1 MNRTSLII
9 LLAIIDILCSNLHA
23 QSSQWNS
30 VVTPGQAWKYTLPDG
45 PNTNWTKSN
54 FDDSSWSV
62 GNTGIGYGDE
72 DDETIISN
80 TISLYMRKTFEIE
93 DVSLV
98 SRAVLDIDYDDGFV
112 AYINGV
118 EVARDLFSGDH
129 TSYSMPSDGLH
140 EAQLYTGNIP
150 ERYFFDKTLL
160 NDGSNII
167 AVQVHN
173 QSLTSSDLSAL
184 PVITLELP
192 QGTNTYFSPPNWF
205 VEPSPQPVDINF
217 TSSNL
222 PIVILNTGG
231 ANIPDEPKIEAT
243 MKIIKRPENELNYVI
258 DESNPD
264 YLDFDGPIQIEV
276 RGSSSQLFSKKQY
289 SLTTYDS
296 TGEKDNVKLLGLP
309 KENDWILN
317 ALAYDTTFVRDYISY
332 KLSNSLN
339 QYASRAEY
347 CELILNGEYRGIYM
361 LLEKLKADDNRINIK
376 KIKDDD
382 NELPNLTGGYIVKA
396 DKIEGTEELGWSM
409 PSYGWGNVNFAYE
422 VPKPED
428 KTSQQDDYIQN
439 VFNQL
444 AETSYN
450 PSNNSSNTSLF
461 DGYPSVIDIPSFIDF
476 MLLNELASNVDAYQ
490 FSTFFHKD
498 RGGKLRAGPVWD
510 FNLTFG
516 NDLFEWGFDRSKYNI
531 WQFLDGNRGARFWTD
546 LFYDPD
552 FSCYLTKRW
561 LELTATDQVLNENKI
576 NDLIDETV
584 VNIFDAVNRQEQ
596 VWNIDI
602 DFDGRIANLKTFI
615 SQRIQWITDQLNP
628 NISACENVAI
638 PNLVISKIH
647 YNPQDQGDDD
657 SDDFEF
663 VEITN
668 NSDLA
673 WDLTGV
679 YFGGL
684 GFSYQFPPGFIVQS
698 RQSVFLANKPS
709 AFESSYGFSPF
720 DEFFRNLSNSS
731 ERLELLD
738 GFGNLIDYVVYDDD
752 SPWPEDAD
760 GNGYF
765 LKLQDLDL
773 DNSVAENWIASPSSQ
788 SLLTYQSNNDSALFI
803 YPNSTR
809 EILYLSAT
817 NDIEIQSMQILN
829 ISGQTVMT
837 KNLNKKRA
845 LLNVSSLSSGMYFI
859 SIKLNNN
866 EIVIKKII
874 KE

>member
-1 MNRTSLII
+1 LNRTSLII
-9 LLAIIDILCSNLHA
+9 LLAIIDVLCSNLHA

-30 VVTPGQAWKYTLPDG
+30 VVIPGQAWKYTLPDG

-54 FDDSSWSV
+54 FDDSSWSE

-160 NDGSNII
+160 SDGSNII

-192 QGTNTYFSPPNWF
+192 KGSDTYFSPPNWF

-317 ALAYDTTFVRDYISY
+317 ALAYDTTFVRDYVSY

-382 NELPNLTGGYIVKA
+382 NELPDLTGGYIVKA

-444 AETSYN
+444 ADTSYN
-450 PSNNSSNTSLF
+450 PSNNSSNASLF
-461 DGYPSVIDIPSFIDF
+461 DGYPSIIDIPSFIDF

-668 NSDLA
+668 NSDLP

-684 GFSYQFPPGFIVQS
+684 GFSYQFPPGFIVQA

-765 LKLQDLDL
+765 LKLKDLDL
-773 DNSVAENWIASPSSQ
+773 DNSFAENWIASPSSQ

-803 YPNSTR
+803 YPSSTR

-817 NDIEIQSMQILN
+817 NDIQIQSMQILN

-837 KNLNKKRA
+837 KNLYKKRA

>member
-1 MNRTSLII
+1 LNRTSLII
-9 LLAIIDILCSNLHA
+9 LLAIIDVLCSNLHA

-30 VVTPGQAWKYTLPDG
+30 VVIPGQAWKYTLPDG

-54 FDDSSWSV
+54 FDDSSWSE

-160 NDGSNII
+160 SDGSNII

-192 QGTNTYFSPPNWF
+192 QGSDTYFSPPNWF

-317 ALAYDTTFVRDYISY
+317 ALAYDTTFVRDYVSY

-382 NELPNLTGGYIVKA
+382 NELPDLTGGYIVKA

-444 AETSYN
+444 ADTSYN
-450 PSNNSSNTSLF
+450 PSNNSSNASLF
-461 DGYPSVIDIPSFIDF
+461 DGYPSIIDIPSFIDF

-668 NSDLA
+668 NSDLP

-684 GFSYQFPPGFIVQS
+684 GFSYQFPPGFIVQA

-765 LKLQDLDL
+765 LKLKDLDL
-773 DNSVAENWIASPSSQ
+773 DNSFAENWIASPSSQ

-803 YPNSTR
+803 YPSSTR

-817 NDIEIQSMQILN
+817 NDIQIQSMQILN

-837 KNLNKKRA
+837 KNLYKKRA

>member
-1 MNRTSLII
+1 MYTIPNDVSADWT
-9 LLAIIDILCSNLHA
+9 LL
-23 QSSQWNS
+23 
-30 VVTPGQAWKYTLPDG
+30 
-45 PNTNWTKSN
+45 N
-54 FDDSSWSV
+54 FDDSSWLE
-62 GNTGIGYGDE
+62 GNSGIGYGDN
-72 DDETIISN
+72 DDETIISP
-80 TISLYMRKTFEIE
+80 TIALFMRKTFEIE
-93 DVSLV
+93 DLSLV

-118 EVARDLFSGDH
+118 EVARDLFSGDF

-160 NDGSNII
+160 RNGSNVI
-167 AVQVHN
+167 AIQVHN
-173 QSLTSSDLSAL
+173 QALSSSDLSAL

-192 QGTNTYFSPPNWF
+192 LGTEKYFSPPNWF

-231 ANIPDEPKIEAT
+231 FDIPDEPKIEAT
-243 MKIIKRPENELNYVI
+243 MKIIERPDNELNYVL

-296 TGEKDNVKLLGLP
+296 KGEKDNVKLLGLP

-347 CELILNGEYRGIYM
+347 CELILNGEYKGIYM

-382 NELPNLTGGYIVKA
+382 NELPDLTGGYIVKS

-450 PSNNSSNTSLF
+450 PSNTSLF
-461 DGYPSVIDIPSFIDF
+461 DGYPSLIDIPSFIDF

-498 RGGKLRAGPVWD
+498 RGSKLRAGPVWD

-516 NDLFEWGFDRSKYNI
+516 NDLFEWGYDRSKYNI
-531 WQFLDGNRGARFWTD
+531 WQFQDGNRGARFWTD

-561 LELTATDQVLNENKI
+561 RELTASGQVLNENI
-576 NDLIDETV
+576 IHELIDETV
-584 VNIFDAVNRQEQ
+584 TNILDAVNRQEQ
-596 VWNIDI
+596 VWNMDI
-602 DFDGRIANLKTFI
+602 NFGVRIANIKNFV
-615 SQRIQWITDQLNP
+615 SQRINWISDQLN
-628 NISACENVAI
+628 SSTADCEDVAT

-647 YNPQDQGDDD
+647 YNPKDLDDDD

-668 NSDLA
+668 NSDIA

-684 GFSYQFPPGFIVQS
+684 GFSYQFPPGFVIQAW
-698 RQSVFLANKPS
+698 QSVFLANKPS
-709 AFESSYGFSPF
+709 AFESTYGFIPF
-720 DEFFRNLSNSS
+720 DEFFRNLPNSS
-731 ERLELLD
+731 HRLELLD
-738 GFGNLIDYVVYDDD
+738 GFGNQIDLVVYGDDA
-752 SPWPEDAD
+752 PWPEAAD
-760 GNGYF
+760 GNGYY
-765 LKLQDLDL
+765 LKLKDLDL
-773 DNSVAENWIASPSSQ
+773 DNSLPENWIANSNFQNLLKSKNNIDL
-788 SLLTYQSNNDSALFI
+788 SLFV
-803 YPNSTR
+803 YPNPTQN
-809 EILYLSAT
+809 ILHLSAT
-817 NDIEIQSMQILN
+817 NSIEIQSVKILN
-829 ISGQTVMT
+829 LSGQMVMT
-837 KNLNKKRA
+837 KNLNEKRVS
-845 LLNVSSLSSGMYFI
+845 LNMSKLTSGIYFI
-859 SIKLNNN
+859 LIKLND
-866 EIVIKKII
+866 VTII
-874 KE
+874 KEIIKE

>member
-1 MNRTSLII
+1 MDKIGLILLYII
-9 LLAIIDILCSNLHA
+9 LNTVSIKSFA
-23 QSSQWNS
+23 QSRQWES
-30 VVTPGQAWKYTLPDG
+30 VILPGQPWMYAIPNDVSADWTLL
-45 PNTNWTKSN
+45 N
-54 FDDSSWSV
+54 FDDSSWLE
-62 GNTGIGYGDE
+62 GNSGIGYGDD
-72 DDETIISN
+72 DDETIISP
-80 TISLYMRKTFEIE
+80 TIALFMRKTFEIE
-93 DVSLV
+93 DLSLV

-118 EVARDLFSGDH
+118 EVARDLFSGDF

-160 NDGSNII
+160 RNGSNVI
-167 AVQVHN
+167 AIQVHN
-173 QSLTSSDLSAL
+173 QALSSSDLSAL

-192 QGTNTYFSPPNWF
+192 LGTEKYFSPPNWF

-231 ANIPDEPKIEAT
+231 FDIPDEPKIEAT
-243 MKIIKRPENELNYVI
+243 MKIIERPDNELNYVL

-296 TGEKDNVKLLGLP
+296 KGEKDNVKLLGLP

-347 CELILNGEYRGIYM
+347 CELILNGEYKGIYM

-382 NELPNLTGGYIVKA
+382 NELPDLTGGYIVKS

-450 PSNNSSNTSLF
+450 PSNTSLF
-461 DGYPSVIDIPSFIDF
+461 DGYPSLIDIPSFIDF

-498 RGGKLRAGPVWD
+498 RGSKLRAGPVWD

-516 NDLFEWGFDRSKYNI
+516 NDLFEWGYDRSKYNI
-531 WQFLDGNRGARFWTD
+531 WQFQDGNRGARFWTD

-561 LELTATDQVLNENKI
+561 RELTASGQVLNENI
-576 NDLIDETV
+576 IHELIDETV
-584 VNIFDAVNRQEQ
+584 TNILDAVNRQEQ
-596 VWNIDI
+596 VWNMDI
-602 DFDGRIANLKTFI
+602 NFGVRIANIKNFV
-615 SQRIQWITDQLNP
+615 SQRINWISDQLN
-628 NISACENVAI
+628 SSTADCEDVAT

-647 YNPQDQGDDD
+647 YNPKDLDDDD
-657 SDDFEF
+657 SDYFEF

-668 NSDLA
+668 NSDVA

-684 GFSYQFPPGFIVQS
+684 GFSYQFPPGFVIQAW
-698 RQSVFLANKPS
+698 QSVFLANKPS
-709 AFESSYGFSPF
+709 AFESTYGFIPF

-731 ERLELLD
+731 HRLELLD
-738 GFGNLIDYVVYDDD
+738 GFGNQIDLVVYGDDA
-752 SPWPEDAD
+752 PWPEAAD
-760 GNGYF
+760 GNGYY
-765 LKLQDLDL
+765 LKLKDLDL
-773 DNSVAENWIASPSSQ
+773 DNSLPENWIANSNFQNLLKSKNNIDL
-788 SLLTYQSNNDSALFI
+788 SLFV
-803 YPNSTR
+803 YPNPTQN
-809 EILYLSAT
+809 ILHLSAT
-817 NDIEIQSMQILN
+817 NSIEIQSVKILN
-829 ISGQTVMT
+829 LSGQMVMT
-837 KNLNKKRA
+837 KNLNEKRVS
-845 LLNVSSLSSGMYFI
+845 LNMSKLTSGIYFI
-859 SIKLNNN
+859 LIKLNDVT
-866 EIVIKKII
+866 VIKEII

>member
-1 MNRTSLII
+1 MYTIPNDVSADWT
-9 LLAIIDILCSNLHA
+9 LL
-23 QSSQWNS
+23 
-30 VVTPGQAWKYTLPDG
+30 
-45 PNTNWTKSN
+45 N
-54 FDDSSWSV
+54 FDDSSWLE
-62 GNTGIGYGDE
+62 GNSGIGYGDD
-72 DDETIISN
+72 DDETIISP
-80 TISLYMRKTFEIE
+80 TIALFMRKTFEIE
-93 DVSLV
+93 DLSLV

-118 EVARDLFSGDH
+118 EVARDLFSGDF

-160 NDGSNII
+160 RNGSNVI
-167 AVQVHN
+167 AIQVHN
-173 QSLTSSDLSAL
+173 QALSSSDLSAL

-192 QGTNTYFSPPNWF
+192 LGTEKYFSPPNWF

-231 ANIPDEPKIEAT
+231 FDIPDEPKIEAT
-243 MKIIKRPENELNYVI
+243 MKIIERPDNELNYVL

-296 TGEKDNVKLLGLP
+296 KGEKDNVKLLGLP

-347 CELILNGEYRGIYM
+347 CELILNGEYKGIYM

-382 NELPNLTGGYIVKA
+382 NELPDLTGGYIVKS

-450 PSNNSSNTSLF
+450 PSNTSLF
-461 DGYPSVIDIPSFIDF
+461 DGYPSLIDIPSFIDF

-498 RGGKLRAGPVWD
+498 RGSKLRAGPVWD

-516 NDLFEWGFDRSKYNI
+516 NDLFEWGYDRSKYNI
-531 WQFLDGNRGARFWTD
+531 WQFQDGNRGARFWTD

-561 LELTATDQVLNENKI
+561 RELTASGQVLNENKI
-576 NDLIDETV
+576 HELIDETV
-584 VNIFDAVNRQEQ
+584 TNILDAVNRQEQ
-596 VWNIDI
+596 VWNMDI
-602 DFDGRIANLKTFI
+602 NFGLRIANIKNFV
-615 SQRIQWITDQLNP
+615 SQRINWISDQLN
-628 NISACENVAI
+628 SSTADCENVAT

-647 YNPQDQGDDD
+647 YNPKDLDDDD

-668 NSDLA
+668 NSDVA

-684 GFSYQFPPGFIVQS
+684 GFSYQFPPGFVIQAW
-698 RQSVFLANKPS
+698 QSVFLANKPS
-709 AFESSYGFSPF
+709 AFESIYGFTPF

-731 ERLELLD
+731 HRLELLD
-738 GFGNLIDYVVYDDD
+738 GFGNQIDLVVYGDDA
-752 SPWPEDAD
+752 PWPEAAD
-760 GNGYF
+760 GNGYY
-765 LKLQDLDL
+765 LKLKDLDL
-773 DNSVAENWIASPSSQ
+773 DNSLPENWIANSNFQNLLKSKNNIDL
-788 SLLTYQSNNDSALFI
+788 SLFV
-803 YPNSTR
+803 YPNPTQN
-809 EILYLSAT
+809 ILHLSAT
-817 NDIEIQSMQILN
+817 NSIEIQSVKILN
-829 ISGQTVMT
+829 LSGQIVMT
-837 KNLNKKRA
+837 KNLNEKRVS
-845 LLNVSSLSSGMYFI
+845 LNISKLTSGIYFI
-859 SIKLNNN
+859 LIKLNDVT
-866 EIVIKKII
+866 VIKEII

>member
-1 MNRTSLII
+1 MYAIPNDVSADWT
-9 LLAIIDILCSNLHA
+9 LL
-23 QSSQWNS
+23 
-30 VVTPGQAWKYTLPDG
+30 
-45 PNTNWTKSN
+45 N
-54 FDDSSWSV
+54 FDDSSWLE
-62 GNTGIGYGDE
+62 GNSGIGYGDN
-72 DDETIISN
+72 DDETIISP
-80 TISLYMRKTFEIE
+80 TIALFMRKTFEIE
-93 DVSLV
+93 DLSLV

-118 EVARDLFSGDH
+118 EVARDLFSGDF

-160 NDGSNII
+160 RNGSNVI
-167 AVQVHN
+167 AIQVHN
-173 QSLTSSDLSAL
+173 QALSSSDLSAL

-192 QGTNTYFSPPNWF
+192 LGTETYFSPPNWF

-231 ANIPDEPKIEAT
+231 FDIPDEPKIEAT
-243 MKIIKRPENELNYVI
+243 MKIIERPDNELNYVL

-296 TGEKDNVKLLGLP
+296 KGEKDNVKLLGLP

-347 CELILNGEYRGIYM
+347 CELILNGEYKGIYM

-382 NELPNLTGGYIVKA
+382 NELPDLTGGYIVKS

-450 PSNNSSNTSLF
+450 PSNTSLF
-461 DGYPSVIDIPSFIDF
+461 DGYPSLIDIPSFIDF

-498 RGGKLRAGPVWD
+498 RGSKLRAGPVWD

-516 NDLFEWGFDRSKYNI
+516 NDLFEWGYDRSKYNI
-531 WQFLDGNRGARFWTD
+531 WQFQDGNRGARFWTD

-561 LELTATDQVLNENKI
+561 RELTASGQVLNENI
-576 NDLIDETV
+576 IHELIDETV
-584 VNIFDAVNRQEQ
+584 TNILDAVNRQEQ
-596 VWNIDI
+596 VWNMDI
-602 DFDGRIANLKTFI
+602 NFGVRIANIKNFV
-615 SQRIQWITDQLNP
+615 SQRINWISDQLN
-628 NISACENVAI
+628 SSTADCEDVAT

-647 YNPQDQGDDD
+647 YNPKDLDDDD

-668 NSDLA
+668 NSAVA

-684 GFSYQFPPGFIVQS
+684 GFSYQFPPGFIIQAW
-698 RQSVFLANKPS
+698 QSVFLANKPS
-709 AFESSYGFSPF
+709 AFESTYGFIPF

-731 ERLELLD
+731 HRLELLD
-738 GFGNLIDYVVYDDD
+738 GFGNQIDLVVYGDDA
-752 SPWPEDAD
+752 PWPEAAD
-760 GNGYF
+760 GNGYY
-765 LKLQDLDL
+765 LKLKDLDL
-773 DNSVAENWIASPSSQ
+773 DNSLPENWIANSNFQNLLKSKNNIDL
-788 SLLTYQSNNDSALFI
+788 SLFV
-803 YPNSTR
+803 YPNPTQN
-809 EILYLSAT
+809 ILHLSAT
-817 NDIEIQSMQILN
+817 NSIEIQSVKILN
-829 ISGQTVMT
+829 LSGQMVMT
-837 KNLNKKRA
+837 KNLNEKRVS
-845 LLNVSSLSSGMYFI
+845 LNMSKLTSGIYFI
-859 SIKLNNN
+859 LIKLNDVT
-866 EIVIKKII
+866 VIKEII

>member
-1 MNRTSLII
+1 MDKIGLILLYII
-9 LLAIIDILCSNLHA
+9 LNTVSIKSFA
-23 QSSQWNS
+23 QSRQWES
-30 VVTPGQAWKYTLPDG
+30 VILPGQPWMYAIPNDVSADWTLL
-45 PNTNWTKSN
+45 N
-54 FDDSSWSV
+54 FDDSSWLE
-62 GNTGIGYGDE
+62 GNSGIGYGDN
-72 DDETIISN
+72 DDETIISP
-80 TISLYMRKTFEIE
+80 TIALFMRKTFEIE
-93 DVSLV
+93 DLSLV

-118 EVARDLFSGDH
+118 EVARDLFSGDF

-160 NDGSNII
+160 RNGSNVI
-167 AVQVHN
+167 AIQIHN
-173 QSLTSSDLSAL
+173 QALSSSDLSAL

-192 QGTNTYFSPPNWF
+192 LGTETYFSPPNWF

-231 ANIPDEPKIEAT
+231 FDIPDEPKIEAT
-243 MKIIKRPENELNYVI
+243 MKIIERPDNELNYAL

-296 TGEKDNVKLLGLP
+296 KGEKDNVKLLGLP

-347 CELILNGEYRGIYM
+347 CELILNGEYKGIYM

-382 NELPNLTGGYIVKA
+382 NELPDLTGGYIVKS

-450 PSNNSSNTSLF
+450 PSNTSLF
-461 DGYPSVIDIPSFIDF
+461 DGYPSLIDIPSFIDF

-498 RGGKLRAGPVWD
+498 RGSKLRAGPVWD

-516 NDLFEWGFDRSKYNI
+516 NDLFEWGYDRSKYNI
-531 WQFLDGNRGARFWTD
+531 WQFQDGNRGARFWTD

-561 LELTATDQVLNENKI
+561 RELTASGQVLNENI
-576 NDLIDETV
+576 IHELIDETV
-584 VNIFDAVNRQEQ
+584 TNILDAVNRQEQ
-596 VWNIDI
+596 VWNMDI
-602 DFDGRIANLKTFI
+602 NFGVRIANIKNFV
-615 SQRIQWITDQLNP
+615 SQRINWISDQLN
-628 NISACENVAI
+628 SSTADCEDVAT

-647 YNPQDQGDDD
+647 YNPKDLDDDD

-668 NSDLA
+668 NSDVA

-684 GFSYQFPPGFIVQS
+684 GFSYQFPPGFIIQAW
-698 RQSVFLANKPS
+698 QSVFLANKPP
-709 AFESSYGFSPF
+709 AFESTYGFIPF

-731 ERLELLD
+731 HRLELLD
-738 GFGNLIDYVVYDDD
+738 GFGNQIDLVVYGDDA
-752 SPWPEDAD
+752 PWPEAAD
-760 GNGYF
+760 GNGYY
-765 LKLQDLDL
+765 LKLKDLDL
-773 DNSVAENWIASPSSQ
+773 DNSLPENWIANSNFQNLLKSKNNIDL
-788 SLLTYQSNNDSALFI
+788 SLFV
-803 YPNSTR
+803 YPNPTQN
-809 EILYLSAT
+809 ILHLSAT
-817 NDIEIQSMQILN
+817 NSIEIQSVKILN
-829 ISGQTVMT
+829 LSGQMVMT
-837 KNLNKKRA
+837 KNLNEKRVS
-845 LLNVSSLSSGMYFI
+845 LNMSKLTSGIYFI
-859 SIKLNNN
+859 LIKLNDVT
-866 EIVIKKII
+866 VIKEII

>member
-1 MNRTSLII
+1 MYAIPNDVSADWT
-9 LLAIIDILCSNLHA
+9 LL
-23 QSSQWNS
+23 
-30 VVTPGQAWKYTLPDG
+30 
-45 PNTNWTKSN
+45 N
-54 FDDSSWSV
+54 FDDSSWLE
-62 GNTGIGYGDE
+62 GNSGIGYGDN
-72 DDETIISN
+72 DDETIISP
-80 TISLYMRKTFEIE
+80 TIALFMRKTFEIE
-93 DVSLV
+93 DLSLV

-118 EVARDLFSGDH
+118 EVARDLFSGDF

-160 NDGSNII
+160 RNGSNVI
-167 AVQVHN
+167 AIQVHN
-173 QSLTSSDLSAL
+173 QALSSSDLSAL

-192 QGTNTYFSPPNWF
+192 LGTETYFSPPNWF

-231 ANIPDEPKIEAT
+231 FDIPDEPKIEAT
-243 MKIIKRPENELNYVI
+243 MKIIERPDNELNYVL

-296 TGEKDNVKLLGLP
+296 KGEKDNVKLLGLP

-347 CELILNGEYRGIYM
+347 CELILNGEYKGIYM

-382 NELPNLTGGYIVKA
+382 NELPDLTGGYIVKS

-450 PSNNSSNTSLF
+450 PSNTSLF
-461 DGYPSVIDIPSFIDF
+461 DGYPSLIDIPSFIDF

-498 RGGKLRAGPVWD
+498 RGSKLRAGPVWD

-516 NDLFEWGFDRSKYNI
+516 NDLFEWGYDRSKYNI
-531 WQFLDGNRGARFWTD
+531 WQFQDGNRGARFWTD

-561 LELTATDQVLNENKI
+561 RELTASGQVLNENI
-576 NDLIDETV
+576 IHELIDETV
-584 VNIFDAVNRQEQ
+584 TNILDAVNRQEQ
-596 VWNIDI
+596 VWNMDI
-602 DFDGRIANLKTFI
+602 NFGVRIANIKNFV
-615 SQRIQWITDQLNP
+615 SQRINWISDQLN
-628 NISACENVAI
+628 SSTADCEDVAT

-647 YNPQDQGDDD
+647 YNPKDLDDDD

-668 NSDLA
+668 NSDVA

-684 GFSYQFPPGFIVQS
+684 GFSYQFPPGFVIQAW
-698 RQSVFLANKPS
+698 QSVFLANKPS
-709 AFESSYGFSPF
+709 AFESTYGFIPF

-731 ERLELLD
+731 HRLELLD
-738 GFGNLIDYVVYDDD
+738 GFGNQIDLVVYGDDA
-752 SPWPEDAD
+752 PWPEAAD
-760 GNGYF
+760 GNGYY
-765 LKLQDLDL
+765 LKLKDLDL
-773 DNSVAENWIASPSSQ
+773 DNSLPENWIANSNFQNLLKSKNNIDL
-788 SLLTYQSNNDSALFI
+788 SLFV
-803 YPNSTR
+803 YPNPTQN
-809 EILYLSAT
+809 ILHLSAT
-817 NDIEIQSMQILN
+817 NSIEIQSVKILN
-829 ISGQTVMT
+829 LSGQMVMT
-837 KNLNKKRA
+837 KNLNEKRVS
-845 LLNVSSLSSGMYFI
+845 LNMSKLTSGIYFI
-859 SIKLNNN
+859 LIKLNDVT
-866 EIVIKKII
+866 VIKEII

>member
-1 MNRTSLII
+1 MYAIPNDVNADWT
-9 LLAIIDILCSNLHA
+9 LL
-23 QSSQWNS
+23 
-30 VVTPGQAWKYTLPDG
+30 
-45 PNTNWTKSN
+45 N
-54 FDDSSWSV
+54 FDDSSWLE
-62 GNTGIGYGDE
+62 GNSGIGYGDD
-72 DDETIISN
+72 DDETIISP
-80 TISLYMRKTFEIE
+80 TIALFMRKTFEIE
-93 DVSLV
+93 DLSLV

-118 EVARDLFSGDH
+118 EVARDLFSGDF

-160 NDGSNII
+160 RNGSNVI
-167 AVQVHN
+167 AIQIHN
-173 QSLTSSDLSAL
+173 QALSSSDLSAL

-192 QGTNTYFSPPNWF
+192 LGTETYFSPPNWF

-231 ANIPDEPKIEAT
+231 FDIPDEPKIEAT
-243 MKIIKRPENELNYVI
+243 MKIIERPDNELNYVL

-296 TGEKDNVKLLGLP
+296 KGEKDNVKLLGLP

-347 CELILNGEYRGIYM
+347 CELILNGEYKGIYM

-382 NELPNLTGGYIVKA
+382 NELPDLTGGYIVKS

-450 PSNNSSNTSLF
+450 PSNTSLF
-461 DGYPSVIDIPSFIDF
+461 DGYPSLIDIPSFIDF

-498 RGGKLRAGPVWD
+498 RGSKLRAGPVWD

-516 NDLFEWGFDRSKYNI
+516 NDLFEWGYDRSKYNI
-531 WQFLDGNRGARFWTD
+531 WQFQDGNRGARFWTD

-561 LELTATDQVLNENKI
+561 RELTASGQVLNENI
-576 NDLIDETV
+576 IHELIDETV
-584 VNIFDAVNRQEQ
+584 TNILDAVNRQEQ
-596 VWNIDI
+596 VWNMDI
-602 DFDGRIANLKTFI
+602 NFGVRIANIKNFV
-615 SQRIQWITDQLNP
+615 SQRINWISDQLN
-628 NISACENVAI
+628 SSTADCEDVAT

-647 YNPQDQGDDD
+647 YNPKDLDDDD

-668 NSDLA
+668 NSDIA

-684 GFSYQFPPGFIVQS
+684 GFSYQFPPGFVIQAW
-698 RQSVFLANKPS
+698 QSVFLANKPS
-709 AFESSYGFSPF
+709 AFESTYGFIPF

-731 ERLELLD
+731 HRLELLD
-738 GFGNLIDYVVYDDD
+738 GFGNQIDLVVYGDDA
-752 SPWPEDAD
+752 PWPEAAD
-760 GNGYF
+760 GNGYY
-765 LKLQDLDL
+765 LKLKDLDL
-773 DNSVAENWIASPSSQ
+773 DNSLPENWIANSNFQNLLKSKNNIDL
-788 SLLTYQSNNDSALFI
+788 SLFV
-803 YPNSTR
+803 YPNPTQN
-809 EILYLSAT
+809 ILHLSAT
-817 NDIEIQSMQILN
+817 NSIEIQSVKILN
-829 ISGQTVMT
+829 LSGQMVMT
-837 KNLNKKRA
+837 KNLNEKRVS
-845 LLNVSSLSSGMYFI
+845 LNMSKLTSGIYFI
-859 SIKLNNN
+859 LIKLND
-866 EIVIKKII
+866 VTII
-874 KE
+874 KEIIKE

>member
-1 MNRTSLII
+1 MYTIPNDVSADWT
-9 LLAIIDILCSNLHA
+9 LL
-23 QSSQWNS
+23 
-30 VVTPGQAWKYTLPDG
+30 
-45 PNTNWTKSN
+45 N
-54 FDDSSWSV
+54 FDDSSWLE
-62 GNTGIGYGDE
+62 GNSGIGYGDD
-72 DDETIISN
+72 DDETIISP
-80 TISLYMRKTFEIE
+80 TIALFMRKTFEIE
-93 DVSLV
+93 DLSLV

-118 EVARDLFSGDH
+118 EVARDLFSGDF

-160 NDGSNII
+160 RNGSNVI
-167 AVQVHN
+167 AIQVHN
-173 QSLTSSDLSAL
+173 QALSSSDLSAL

-192 QGTNTYFSPPNWF
+192 LGTEKYFSPPNWF

-231 ANIPDEPKIEAT
+231 FDIPDEPKIEAT
-243 MKIIKRPENELNYVI
+243 MKIIERPDNELNYVL

-296 TGEKDNVKLLGLP
+296 KGEKDNVKLLGLP

-347 CELILNGEYRGIYM
+347 CELILNGEYKGIYM

-382 NELPNLTGGYIVKA
+382 NELPDLTGGYIVKS

-450 PSNNSSNTSLF
+450 PSNTSLF
-461 DGYPSVIDIPSFIDF
+461 DGYPSLIDIPSFIDF

-498 RGGKLRAGPVWD
+498 RGSKLRAGPVWD

-516 NDLFEWGFDRSKYNI
+516 NDLFEWGYDRSKYNI
-531 WQFLDGNRGARFWTD
+531 WQFQDGNRGARFWTD

-561 LELTATDQVLNENKI
+561 RELTASGQVLNENI
-576 NDLIDETV
+576 IHELIDETV
-584 VNIFDAVNRQEQ
+584 TNILDAVNRQEQ
-596 VWNIDI
+596 VWNMDI
-602 DFDGRIANLKTFI
+602 NFGVRIANIKNFV
-615 SQRIQWITDQLNP
+615 SQRINWISDQLN
-628 NISACENVAI
+628 SSTADCEDVAT

-647 YNPQDQGDDD
+647 YNPKDLDDDD

-668 NSDLA
+668 NSDVA

-684 GFSYQFPPGFIVQS
+684 GFSYQFPPGFVIQAW
-698 RQSVFLANKPS
+698 QSVFLANKPS
-709 AFESSYGFSPF
+709 AFESTYGFIPF

-731 ERLELLD
+731 HRLELLD
-738 GFGNLIDYVVYDDD
+738 GFGNQIDLVVYGDDA
-752 SPWPEDAD
+752 PWPEAAD
-760 GNGYF
+760 GNGYY
-765 LKLQDLDL
+765 LKLKDLDL
-773 DNSVAENWIASPSSQ
+773 DNSLPENWIANSNFQNLLKSKNNIDL
-788 SLLTYQSNNDSALFI
+788 SLFV
-803 YPNSTR
+803 YPNPTQN
-809 EILYLSAT
+809 ILHLSAT
-817 NDIEIQSMQILN
+817 NSIEIQSVKILN
-829 ISGQTVMT
+829 LSGQMVMT
-837 KNLNKKRA
+837 KNLNEKRVS
-845 LLNVSSLSSGMYFI
+845 LNMSKLTSGIYFI
-859 SIKLNNN
+859 LIKLND
-866 EIVIKKII
+866 VTII
-874 KE
+874 KEIIKE

>member
-9 LLAIIDILCSNLHA
+9 LLAIINVLCSNLHA

-30 VVTPGQAWKYTLPDG
+30 VVIPGQAWKYTLPDG

-160 NDGSNII
+160 IDGSNII

-192 QGTNTYFSPPNWF
+192 QGTDTYFSPPNWF

-382 NELPNLTGGYIVKA
+382 NELPDLTGGYIVKA

-461 DGYPSVIDIPSFIDF
+461 DGYPSIIDIPSFIDF

-668 NSDLA
+668 NSDLP

-684 GFSYQFPPGFIVQS
+684 GFSYQFPPGFIVQA

-765 LKLQDLDL
+765 LKLKDLDL
-773 DNSVAENWIASPSSQ
+773 DNSFAENWIASPSSQ

-803 YPNSTR
+803 YPSSTR

-817 NDIEIQSMQILN
+817 NDIQIQSMQILN

-837 KNLNKKRA
+837 KNLYKKRA

>member
-9 LLAIIDILCSNLHA
+9 LLAIINVLCSNLHA

-160 NDGSNII
+160 SDGSNII

-192 QGTNTYFSPPNWF
+192 QGSDTYFSPPNWF

-317 ALAYDTTFVRDYISY
+317 ALAYDTTFVRDYVSY

-382 NELPNLTGGYIVKA
+382 NELPDLTGGYIVKA

-444 AETSYN
+444 AETSNN

-461 DGYPSVIDIPSFIDF
+461 DGYPSIIDIPSFIDF

-668 NSDLA
+668 NSDLP

-684 GFSYQFPPGFIVQS
+684 GFSYQFPPGFIVQA

-765 LKLQDLDL
+765 LKLKDLDL
-773 DNSVAENWIASPSSQ
+773 DNSFAENWIASPSSQ

-803 YPNSTR
+803 YPSSTR

-817 NDIEIQSMQILN
+817 NDIQIQSMQILN

-837 KNLNKKRA
+837 KNLYKKRA

>member
-1 MNRTSLII
+1 MNLLNRIIQIFLLIT
-9 LLAIIDILCSNLHA
+9 LTTVCTNVFA

-30 VVTPGQAWKYTLPDG
+30 VVIPGQAWKYTLPDG

-54 FDDSSWSV
+54 FNDSSWST

-160 NDGSNII
+160 IDGSNII

-192 QGTNTYFSPPNWF
+192 QGTDTYFSPPNWF

-347 CELILNGEYRGIYM
+347 CELILNGEYKGIYM

-382 NELPNLTGGYIVKA
+382 NELPDLTGGYIVKA

-444 AETSYN
+444 AETTFN
-450 PSNNSSNTSLF
+450 PSNNSLF
-461 DGYPSVIDIPSFIDF
+461 NGYPSVIDIPSFIDF

-510 FNLTFG
+510 FNLTYG
-516 NDLFEWGFDRSKYNI
+516 NDLFEWGYDRSKYNI
-531 WQFLDGNRGARFWTD
+531 WQFLDGNRGTRFWTD

-584 VNIFDAVNRQEQ
+584 VNIHDAVNRQEQ

-684 GFSYQFPPGFIVQS
+684 GFSYQFPPRFIIQA

-709 AFESSYGFSPF
+709 AFESIYGFTPF
-720 DEFFRNLSNSS
+720 DEFFRNLSNNS

-738 GFGNLIDYVVYDDD
+738 GFGNQIDLVVYDDD

-760 GNGYF
+760 GEGYY
-765 LKLQDLDL
+765 LQLIDLDFN
-773 DNSVAENWIASPSSQ
+773 NSLPENWIPISSSQ
-788 SLLTYQSNNDSALFI
+788 DLLSFGSADGLPISI

-809 EILYLSAT
+809 DFLYLNSTNGNEIKSIEILNLNGQRVMTKSFSI
-817 NDIEIQSMQILN
+817 NQKSLN
-829 ISGQTVMT
+829 ISE
-837 KNLNKKRA
+837 
-845 LLNVSSLSSGMYFI
+845 LSSGMYFI
-859 SIKLNNN
+859 QVEMTNQ
-866 EIVIKKII
+866 VFIKKII

>member
-1 MNRTSLII
+1 LNRTSLII
-9 LLAIIDILCSNLHA
+9 LLAIINVLCSNLHA

-30 VVTPGQAWKYTLPDG
+30 VVIPGQAWKYTLPDG

-160 NDGSNII
+160 SDGSNII

-192 QGTNTYFSPPNWF
+192 QGSDTYFSPPNWF

-317 ALAYDTTFVRDYISY
+317 ALAYDTTFVRDYVSY

-382 NELPNLTGGYIVKA
+382 NELPDLTGGYIVKA

-461 DGYPSVIDIPSFIDF
+461 DGYPSIIDIPSFIDF

-668 NSDLA
+668 NSDLP

-684 GFSYQFPPGFIVQS
+684 GFSYQFPPGFIVQA

-765 LKLQDLDL
+765 LKLKDLDL
-773 DNSVAENWIASPSSQ
+773 DNSFAENWIASPSSQ

-803 YPNSTR
+803 YPSSTR

-817 NDIEIQSMQILN
+817 NDIQIQSMQILN

-837 KNLNKKRA
+837 KNLYKKRA

>member
-1 MNRTSLII
+1 
-9 LLAIIDILCSNLHA
+9 
-23 QSSQWNS
+23 
-30 VVTPGQAWKYTLPDG
+30 
-45 PNTNWTKSN
+45 
-54 FDDSSWSV
+54 
-62 GNTGIGYGDE
+62 
-72 DDETIISN
+72 
-80 TISLYMRKTFEIE
+80 
-93 DVSLV
+93 
-98 SRAVLDIDYDDGFV
+98 
-112 AYINGV
+112 
-118 EVARDLFSGDH
+118 
-129 TSYSMPSDGLH
+129 MPSDGLH

-160 NDGSNII
+160 RNGSNVI
-167 AVQVHN
+167 AIQIHN
-173 QSLTSSDLSAL
+173 QALSSSDLSAL

-192 QGTNTYFSPPNWF
+192 LGTETYFSPPNWF

-231 ANIPDEPKIEAT
+231 FDIPDEPKIEAT
-243 MKIIKRPENELNYVI
+243 MKIIERPDNELNYVL

-296 TGEKDNVKLLGLP
+296 KGEKDNVKLLGLP

-347 CELILNGEYRGIYM
+347 CELILNGEYKGIYM

-382 NELPNLTGGYIVKA
+382 NELPDLTGGYIVKS

-450 PSNNSSNTSLF
+450 PSNTSLF
-461 DGYPSVIDIPSFIDF
+461 DGYPSLIDIPSFIDF

-498 RGGKLRAGPVWD
+498 RGSKLRAGPVWD

-516 NDLFEWGFDRSKYNI
+516 NDLFEWGYDRSKYNI
-531 WQFLDGNRGARFWTD
+531 WQFQDGNRGARFWTD

-561 LELTATDQVLNENKI
+561 RELTASGQVLNENI
-576 NDLIDETV
+576 IHELIDETV
-584 VNIFDAVNRQEQ
+584 TNILDAVNRQEQ
-596 VWNIDI
+596 VWNMDI
-602 DFDGRIANLKTFI
+602 NFGVRIANIKNFV
-615 SQRIQWITDQLNP
+615 SQRINWISDQLN
-628 NISACENVAI
+628 SSTADCEDVAT

-647 YNPQDQGDDD
+647 YNPKDLDDDD

-668 NSDLA
+668 NSDVA

-684 GFSYQFPPGFIVQS
+684 GFSYQFPPGFVIQAW
-698 RQSVFLANKPS
+698 QSVFLANKPS
-709 AFESSYGFSPF
+709 AFESTYGFIPF

-731 ERLELLD
+731 HRLELLD
-738 GFGNLIDYVVYDDD
+738 GFGNQIDLVVYGDDA
-752 SPWPEDAD
+752 PWPEAAD
-760 GNGYF
+760 GNGYY
-765 LKLQDLDL
+765 LKLKDLDL
-773 DNSVAENWIASPSSQ
+773 DNSLPENWIANSNFQNLLKSKNNIDL
-788 SLLTYQSNNDSALFI
+788 SLFV
-803 YPNSTR
+803 YPNPTQN
-809 EILYLSAT
+809 ILHLSAT
-817 NDIEIQSMQILN
+817 NSIEIQSVKILN
-829 ISGQTVMT
+829 LSGQMVMT
-837 KNLNKKRA
+837 KNLNEKRVS
-845 LLNVSSLSSGMYFI
+845 LNMSKLTSGIYFI
-859 SIKLNNN
+859 LIKLNDVT
-866 EIVIKKII
+866 VIKEII

>member
-1 MNRTSLII
+1 MYTIPNDVSADWT
-9 LLAIIDILCSNLHA
+9 LL
-23 QSSQWNS
+23 
-30 VVTPGQAWKYTLPDG
+30 
-45 PNTNWTKSN
+45 N
-54 FDDSSWSV
+54 FDDSSWLE
-62 GNTGIGYGDE
+62 GNSGIGYGDD
-72 DDETIISN
+72 DDETIISP
-80 TISLYMRKTFEIE
+80 TIALFMRKTFEIE
-93 DVSLV
+93 DLSLV

-118 EVARDLFSGDH
+118 EVARDLFSGDF

-160 NDGSNII
+160 RNGSNVI
-167 AVQVHN
+167 AIQVHN
-173 QSLTSSDLSAL
+173 QALSSSDLSAL

-192 QGTNTYFSPPNWF
+192 LGTEKYFSPPNWF

-231 ANIPDEPKIEAT
+231 FDIPDEPKIEAT
-243 MKIIKRPENELNYVI
+243 MKIIERPDNELNYVL

-296 TGEKDNVKLLGLP
+296 KGEKDNVKLLGLP

-347 CELILNGEYRGIYM
+347 CELILNGEYKGIYM

-382 NELPNLTGGYIVKA
+382 NELPDLTGGYIVKS

-450 PSNNSSNTSLF
+450 PSNTSLF
-461 DGYPSVIDIPSFIDF
+461 DGYPSLIDIPSFIDF

-498 RGGKLRAGPVWD
+498 RGSKLRAGPVWD

-516 NDLFEWGFDRSKYNI
+516 NDLFEWGYDRSKYNI
-531 WQFLDGNRGARFWTD
+531 WQFQDGNRGARFWTD

-561 LELTATDQVLNENKI
+561 RELTASGQVLNENI
-576 NDLIDETV
+576 IHELIDETV
-584 VNIFDAVNRQEQ
+584 TNILDAVNRQEQ
-596 VWNIDI
+596 VWNMDI
-602 DFDGRIANLKTFI
+602 NFGVRIANIKNFV
-615 SQRIQWITDQLNP
+615 SQRINWISDQLN
-628 NISACENVAI
+628 SSTADCEDVAT

-647 YNPQDQGDDD
+647 YNPKDLDDDD

-668 NSDLA
+668 NSDIA

-684 GFSYQFPPGFIVQS
+684 GFSYQFPPGFVIQAW
-698 RQSVFLANKPS
+698 QSVFLANKPS
-709 AFESSYGFSPF
+709 AFESTYGFIPF

-731 ERLELLD
+731 HRLELLD
-738 GFGNLIDYVVYDDD
+738 GFGNQIDLVVYGDDA
-752 SPWPEDAD
+752 PWPEAAD
-760 GNGYF
+760 GNGYY
-765 LKLQDLDL
+765 LKLKDLDL
-773 DNSVAENWIASPSSQ
+773 DNSLPENWIANSNFQNLLKSKNNIDL
-788 SLLTYQSNNDSALFI
+788 SLFV
-803 YPNSTR
+803 YPNPTQN
-809 EILYLSAT
+809 ILHLSAT
-817 NDIEIQSMQILN
+817 NSIEIQSVKILN
-829 ISGQTVMT
+829 LSGQMVMT
-837 KNLNKKRA
+837 KNLNEKRVS
-845 LLNVSSLSSGMYFI
+845 LNMSKLTSGIYFI
-859 SIKLNNN
+859 LIKLNDVT
-866 EIVIKKII
+866 VIKEII

>member
-1 MNRTSLII
+1 MYAIPNDVSADWT
-9 LLAIIDILCSNLHA
+9 LL
-23 QSSQWNS
+23 
-30 VVTPGQAWKYTLPDG
+30 
-45 PNTNWTKSN
+45 N
-54 FDDSSWSV
+54 FDDSSWLE
-62 GNTGIGYGDE
+62 GNSGIGYGDD
-72 DDETIISN
+72 DDETIISP
-80 TISLYMRKTFEIE
+80 TIALFMRKTFEIE
-93 DVSLV
+93 DLSLV

-118 EVARDLFSGDH
+118 EVARDLFSGDF

-160 NDGSNII
+160 RNGSNVI
-167 AVQVHN
+167 AIQVHN
-173 QSLTSSDLSAL
+173 QALSSSDLSAL

-192 QGTNTYFSPPNWF
+192 LGTEKYFSPPNWF

-231 ANIPDEPKIEAT
+231 FDIPDEPKIEAT
-243 MKIIKRPENELNYVI
+243 MKIIERPDNELNYVL

-296 TGEKDNVKLLGLP
+296 KGEKDNVKLLGLP

-347 CELILNGEYRGIYM
+347 CELILNGEYKGIYM

-382 NELPNLTGGYIVKA
+382 NELPDLTGGYIVKS

-450 PSNNSSNTSLF
+450 PSNTSLF
-461 DGYPSVIDIPSFIDF
+461 DGYPSLIDIPSFIDF

-498 RGGKLRAGPVWD
+498 RGSKLRAGPVWD

-516 NDLFEWGFDRSKYNI
+516 NDLFEWGYDRSKYNI
-531 WQFLDGNRGARFWTD
+531 WQFQDGNRGARFWTD

-561 LELTATDQVLNENKI
+561 RELTASGQVLNENI
-576 NDLIDETV
+576 IHELIDETV
-584 VNIFDAVNRQEQ
+584 TNILDAVNRQEQ
-596 VWNIDI
+596 VWNMDI
-602 DFDGRIANLKTFI
+602 NFGVRIANIKNFV
-615 SQRIQWITDQLNP
+615 SQRINWISDQLN
-628 NISACENVAI
+628 SSTADCEDVAT

-647 YNPQDQGDDD
+647 YNPKDLDDDD

-668 NSDLA
+668 NSAVA

-684 GFSYQFPPGFIVQS
+684 GFSYQFPPGFVIQAW
-698 RQSVFLANKPS
+698 QSVFLANKPS
-709 AFESSYGFSPF
+709 AFESTYGFIPF

-731 ERLELLD
+731 HRLELLD
-738 GFGNLIDYVVYDDD
+738 GFGNQIDLVVYGDDA
-752 SPWPEDAD
+752 PWPEAAD
-760 GNGYF
+760 GNGYY
-765 LKLQDLDL
+765 LKLKDLDL
-773 DNSVAENWIASPSSQ
+773 DNSLPENWIANSNFQNLLKSKNNIDL
-788 SLLTYQSNNDSALFI
+788 SLFV
-803 YPNSTR
+803 YPNPTQN
-809 EILYLSAT
+809 ILHLSAT
-817 NDIEIQSMQILN
+817 NSIEIQSVKILN
-829 ISGQTVMT
+829 LSGQMVMT
-837 KNLNKKRA
+837 KNLNEKRVS
-845 LLNVSSLSSGMYFI
+845 LNMSKLTSGIYFI
-859 SIKLNNN
+859 LIKLNDVT
-866 EIVIKKII
+866 VIKEII

>member
-1 MNRTSLII
+1 MYAIPNDVNADWT
-9 LLAIIDILCSNLHA
+9 LL
-23 QSSQWNS
+23 
-30 VVTPGQAWKYTLPDG
+30 
-45 PNTNWTKSN
+45 N
-54 FDDSSWSV
+54 FDDSSWLE
-62 GNTGIGYGDE
+62 GNSGIGYGDD
-72 DDETIISN
+72 DDETIISP
-80 TISLYMRKTFEIE
+80 TIALFMRKTFEIE
-93 DVSLV
+93 DLSLV

-118 EVARDLFSGDH
+118 EVARDLFSGDF

-160 NDGSNII
+160 RNGSNVI
-167 AVQVHN
+167 AIQVHN
-173 QSLTSSDLSAL
+173 QALSSSDLSAL

-192 QGTNTYFSPPNWF
+192 LGTETYFSPPNWF

-231 ANIPDEPKIEAT
+231 FDIPDEPKIEAT
-243 MKIIKRPENELNYVI
+243 MKIIERPDNELNYVL

-296 TGEKDNVKLLGLP
+296 KGEKDNVKLLGLP

-347 CELILNGEYRGIYM
+347 CELILNGEYKGIYM

-382 NELPNLTGGYIVKA
+382 NELPDLTGGYIVKS

-450 PSNNSSNTSLF
+450 PSNTSLF
-461 DGYPSVIDIPSFIDF
+461 DGYPSLIDIPSFIDF

-498 RGGKLRAGPVWD
+498 RGSKLRAGPVWD

-516 NDLFEWGFDRSKYNI
+516 NDLFEWGYDRSKYNI
-531 WQFLDGNRGARFWTD
+531 WQFQDGNRGARFWTD

-561 LELTATDQVLNENKI
+561 RELTASGQVLNENI
-576 NDLIDETV
+576 IHELIDETV
-584 VNIFDAVNRQEQ
+584 TNILDAVNRQEQ
-596 VWNIDI
+596 VWNMDI
-602 DFDGRIANLKTFI
+602 NFGVRIANIKNFV
-615 SQRIQWITDQLNP
+615 SQRINWISDQLN
-628 NISACENVAI
+628 SSTADCEDVAT

-647 YNPQDQGDDD
+647 YNPKDLDDDD

-668 NSDLA
+668 NSDIA

-684 GFSYQFPPGFIVQS
+684 GFSYQFPPGFVIQAW
-698 RQSVFLANKPS
+698 QSVFLANKPS
-709 AFESSYGFSPF
+709 AFESTYGFIPF
-720 DEFFRNLSNSS
+720 DEFFRNLPNSS
-731 ERLELLD
+731 HRLELLD
-738 GFGNLIDYVVYDDD
+738 GFGNQIDLVVYGDDA
-752 SPWPEDAD
+752 PWPEAAD
-760 GNGYF
+760 GNGYY
-765 LKLQDLDL
+765 LKLKDLDL
-773 DNSVAENWIASPSSQ
+773 DNSLPENWIANSNFQNLLKSKNNIDL
-788 SLLTYQSNNDSALFI
+788 SLFV
-803 YPNSTR
+803 YPNPTQN
-809 EILYLSAT
+809 ILHLSAT
-817 NDIEIQSMQILN
+817 NSIEIQSVKILN
-829 ISGQTVMT
+829 LSGQMVMT
-837 KNLNKKRA
+837 KNLNEKRVS
-845 LLNVSSLSSGMYFI
+845 LNMSKLTSGIYFI
-859 SIKLNNN
+859 LIKLNDVT
-866 EIVIKKII
+866 VIKEII

>member
-1 MNRTSLII
+1 MYAIPNDVSADWT
-9 LLAIIDILCSNLHA
+9 LL
-23 QSSQWNS
+23 
-30 VVTPGQAWKYTLPDG
+30 
-45 PNTNWTKSN
+45 N
-54 FDDSSWSV
+54 FDDSSWLE
-62 GNTGIGYGDE
+62 GNSGIGYGDD
-72 DDETIISN
+72 DDETIISP
-80 TISLYMRKTFEIE
+80 TIALFMRKTFEIE
-93 DVSLV
+93 DLSLV

-118 EVARDLFSGDH
+118 EVARDLFSGDF

-160 NDGSNII
+160 RNGSNVI
-167 AVQVHN
+167 AIQVHN
-173 QSLTSSDLSAL
+173 QALSSSDLSAL

-192 QGTNTYFSPPNWF
+192 LGTETYFSPPNWF

-231 ANIPDEPKIEAT
+231 FDIPDEPKIEAT
-243 MKIIKRPENELNYVI
+243 MKIIERPDNELNYVL

-296 TGEKDNVKLLGLP
+296 KGEKDNVKLLGLP

-347 CELILNGEYRGIYM
+347 CELILNGEYKGIYM

-382 NELPNLTGGYIVKA
+382 NELPDLTGGYIVKS

-444 AETSYN
+444 AETSYS
-450 PSNNSSNTSLF
+450 PSNTSLF
-461 DGYPSVIDIPSFIDF
+461 DGYPSLIDIPSFIDF

-498 RGGKLRAGPVWD
+498 RGSKLRAGPVWD

-516 NDLFEWGFDRSKYNI
+516 NDLFEWGYDRSKYNI
-531 WQFLDGNRGARFWTD
+531 WQFQDGNRGARFWTD

-561 LELTATDQVLNENKI
+561 RELTASGQVLNENI
-576 NDLIDETV
+576 IHELIDETV
-584 VNIFDAVNRQEQ
+584 TNILDAVNRQEQ
-596 VWNIDI
+596 VWNMDI
-602 DFDGRIANLKTFI
+602 NFGVRIANIKNFV
-615 SQRIQWITDQLNP
+615 SQRINWISDQLN
-628 NISACENVAI
+628 SSTADCEDVAT

-647 YNPQDQGDDD
+647 YNPKDLDDDD

-668 NSDLA
+668 NSDVA

-684 GFSYQFPPGFIVQS
+684 GFSYQFPPGFVIQAW
-698 RQSVFLANKPS
+698 QSVFLANKPS
-709 AFESSYGFSPF
+709 AFESTYGFIPF

-731 ERLELLD
+731 HRLELLD
-738 GFGNLIDYVVYDDD
+738 GFGNQIDLVVYGDDA
-752 SPWPEDAD
+752 PWPEAAD
-760 GNGYF
+760 GNGYY
-765 LKLQDLDL
+765 LKLKDLDL
-773 DNSVAENWIASPSSQ
+773 DNSLPENWIANSNFQNLLKSKNNIDL
-788 SLLTYQSNNDSALFI
+788 SLFV
-803 YPNSTR
+803 YPNPTQN
-809 EILYLSAT
+809 ILHLSAT
-817 NDIEIQSMQILN
+817 NSIEIQSVKILN
-829 ISGQTVMT
+829 LSGQMVMT
-837 KNLNKKRA
+837 KNLNEKRVS
-845 LLNVSSLSSGMYFI
+845 LNMSKLTSGIYFI
-859 SIKLNNN
+859 LIKLNDVT
-866 EIVIKKII
+866 VIKEII

>member
-1 MNRTSLII
+1 MYAIPNDVSADWT
-9 LLAIIDILCSNLHA
+9 LL
-23 QSSQWNS
+23 
-30 VVTPGQAWKYTLPDG
+30 
-45 PNTNWTKSN
+45 N
-54 FDDSSWSV
+54 FDDSSWLE
-62 GNTGIGYGDE
+62 GNSGIGYGDN
-72 DDETIISN
+72 DDETIISP
-80 TISLYMRKTFEIE
+80 TIALFMRKTFEIE
-93 DVSLV
+93 DLSLV

-118 EVARDLFSGDH
+118 EVARDLFSGDF

-160 NDGSNII
+160 RNGSNVI
-167 AVQVHN
+167 AIQVHN
-173 QSLTSSDLSAL
+173 QALSSSDLSAL

-192 QGTNTYFSPPNWF
+192 LGTETYFSPPNWF

-231 ANIPDEPKIEAT
+231 FDIPDEPKIEAT
-243 MKIIKRPENELNYVI
+243 MKIIERPDNELNYVL

-296 TGEKDNVKLLGLP
+296 KGEKDNVKLLGLP

-347 CELILNGEYRGIYM
+347 CELILNGEYKGIYM

-382 NELPNLTGGYIVKA
+382 NELPDLTGGYIVKS

-450 PSNNSSNTSLF
+450 PSNTSLF
-461 DGYPSVIDIPSFIDF
+461 DGYPSLIDIPSFIDF

-498 RGGKLRAGPVWD
+498 RGSKLRAGPVWD

-516 NDLFEWGFDRSKYNI
+516 NDLFEWGYDRSKYNI
-531 WQFLDGNRGARFWTD
+531 WQFQDGNRGARFWTD

-561 LELTATDQVLNENKI
+561 RELTASGQVFNENI
-576 NDLIDETV
+576 IHELIDETV
-584 VNIFDAVNRQEQ
+584 TNILDAVNRQEQ
-596 VWNIDI
+596 VWNMDI
-602 DFDGRIANLKTFI
+602 NFGVRIANIKNFV
-615 SQRIQWITDQLNP
+615 SQRINWISDQLN
-628 NISACENVAI
+628 SSTADCEDVAT

-647 YNPQDQGDDD
+647 YNPKDLDDDD

-668 NSDLA
+668 NSDVA

-684 GFSYQFPPGFIVQS
+684 GFSYQFPPGFVIQAW
-698 RQSVFLANKPS
+698 QSVFLANKPS
-709 AFESSYGFSPF
+709 AFESTYGFIPF

-731 ERLELLD
+731 HRLELLD
-738 GFGNLIDYVVYDDD
+738 GFGNQIDLVVYGDDA
-752 SPWPEDAD
+752 PWPEAAD
-760 GNGYF
+760 GNGYY
-765 LKLQDLDL
+765 LKLKDLDL
-773 DNSVAENWIASPSSQ
+773 DNSLPENWIANSNFQNLLKSKNNIDL
-788 SLLTYQSNNDSALFI
+788 SLFV
-803 YPNSTR
+803 YPNPTQN
-809 EILYLSAT
+809 ILHLSAT
-817 NDIEIQSMQILN
+817 NSIEIQSVKILN
-829 ISGQTVMT
+829 LSGQMVMT
-837 KNLNKKRA
+837 KNLNEKRVS
-845 LLNVSSLSSGMYFI
+845 LNMSKLTSGIYFI
-859 SIKLNNN
+859 LIKLNDVT
-866 EIVIKKII
+866 VIKEII

>member
-30 VVTPGQAWKYTLPDG
+30 VVIPGQAWKYTLPDG
-45 PNTNWTKSN
+45 PNNNWTKSN

-192 QGTNTYFSPPNWF
+192 QGTDTYFSPPNWF

-444 AETSYN
+444 AETSNN
-450 PSNNSSNTSLF
+450 PSNNSSNASLF

-788 SLLTYQSNNDSALFI
+788 SLLTYQSNNDSALFV

-809 EILYLSAT
+809 EFLYLSAT

-845 LLNVSSLSSGMYFI
+845 LLNVSSLNSGMYFI

>member
-1 MNRTSLII
+1 MDKIGLILLYII
-9 LLAIIDILCSNLHA
+9 LNTVSIKSFA
-23 QSSQWNS
+23 QSRQWES
-30 VVTPGQAWKYTLPDG
+30 VILPGQPWMYAIPNDVNADLTLL
-45 PNTNWTKSN
+45 N
-54 FDDSSWSV
+54 FDDSSWLE
-62 GNTGIGYGDE
+62 GNSGIGYGDD
-72 DDETIISN
+72 DDETIISP
-80 TISLYMRKTFEIE
+80 TIALFMRKTFEIE
-93 DVSLV
+93 DLSLV

-118 EVARDLFSGDH
+118 EVARDLFSGDF

-160 NDGSNII
+160 RNGSNVI
-167 AVQVHN
+167 AIQIHN
-173 QSLTSSDLSAL
+173 QALSSSDLSAL

-192 QGTNTYFSPPNWF
+192 LGTETYFSPPNWF

-231 ANIPDEPKIEAT
+231 FDIPDEPKIEAT
-243 MKIIKRPENELNYVI
+243 MKIIERPDNELNYVL

-296 TGEKDNVKLLGLP
+296 KGEKDNVKLLGLP

-347 CELILNGEYRGIYM
+347 CELILNGEYKGIYM

-382 NELPNLTGGYIVKA
+382 NELPDLTGGYIVKS

-450 PSNNSSNTSLF
+450 PSNTSLF
-461 DGYPSVIDIPSFIDF
+461 DGYPSLIDIPSFIDF

-498 RGGKLRAGPVWD
+498 RGSKLRAGPVWD

-516 NDLFEWGFDRSKYNI
+516 NDLFEWGYDRSKYNI
-531 WQFLDGNRGARFWTD
+531 WQFQDGNRGARFWTD

-561 LELTATDQVLNENKI
+561 RELTASGQVLNENI
-576 NDLIDETV
+576 IHELIDETV
-584 VNIFDAVNRQEQ
+584 TNILDAVNRQEQ
-596 VWNIDI
+596 VWNMDI
-602 DFDGRIANLKTFI
+602 NFGVRIANIKNFV
-615 SQRIQWITDQLNP
+615 SQRINWISDQLN
-628 NISACENVAI
+628 SSTADCEDVAT

-647 YNPQDQGDDD
+647 YNPKDLDDDD

-668 NSDLA
+668 NSAVA

-684 GFSYQFPPGFIVQS
+684 GFSYQFPPGFVIQAW
-698 RQSVFLANKPS
+698 QSVFLANKPS
-709 AFESSYGFSPF
+709 AFESTYGFIPF
-720 DEFFRNLSNSS
+720 DEFFRNLPNSS
-731 ERLELLD
+731 HRLELLD
-738 GFGNLIDYVVYDDD
+738 GFGNQIDLVVYGDDA
-752 SPWPEDAD
+752 PWPEAAD
-760 GNGYF
+760 GNGYY
-765 LKLQDLDL
+765 LKLKDLDL
-773 DNSVAENWIASPSSQ
+773 DNSLPENWIANSNFQNLLKSKNNIDL
-788 SLLTYQSNNDSALFI
+788 SLFV
-803 YPNSTR
+803 YPNPTQN
-809 EILYLSAT
+809 ILHLSAT
-817 NDIEIQSMQILN
+817 NSIEIQSVKILN
-829 ISGQTVMT
+829 LSGQMVMT
-837 KNLNKKRA
+837 KNLNEKRVS
-845 LLNVSSLSSGMYFI
+845 LNMSKLTSGIYFI
-859 SIKLNNN
+859 LIKLNDVT
-866 EIVIKKII
+866 VIKEII

>member
-30 VVTPGQAWKYTLPDG
+30 VVIPGQAWKYTLPDG

-54 FDDSSWSV
+54 FDDSSWLV
-62 GNTGIGYGDE
+62 GNTGIGYGDG

-192 QGTNTYFSPPNWF
+192 QGTDTYFSPPNWF

-382 NELPNLTGGYIVKA
+382 NELPDLTGGYIVKA

-444 AETSYN
+444 AETSNN

-788 SLLTYQSNNDSALFI
+788 SLLTYQSNNDSALFV

-809 EILYLSAT
+809 EFLYLSAT

-845 LLNVSSLSSGMYFI
+845 LLNVSSLNSGMYFI

>member
-9 LLAIIDILCSNLHA
+9 LLAIIDVLCSNLHA

-30 VVTPGQAWKYTLPDG
+30 VVIPGQAWKYTLPDG

-54 FDDSSWSV
+54 FDDSSWSE

-160 NDGSNII
+160 SDGSNII

-192 QGTNTYFSPPNWF
+192 KGSDTYFSPPNWF

-317 ALAYDTTFVRDYISY
+317 ALAYDTTFVRDYVSY

-382 NELPNLTGGYIVKA
+382 NELPDLTGGYIVKA

-444 AETSYN
+444 ADTSYN
-450 PSNNSSNTSLF
+450 PSNNSSNASLF
-461 DGYPSVIDIPSFIDF
+461 DGYPSIIDIPSFIDF

-668 NSDLA
+668 NSDLP

-684 GFSYQFPPGFIVQS
+684 GFSYQFPPGFIVQA

-765 LKLQDLDL
+765 LKLKDLDL
-773 DNSVAENWIASPSSQ
+773 DNSFAENWIASPSSQ

-803 YPNSTR
+803 YPSSTR

-817 NDIEIQSMQILN
+817 NDIQIQSMQILN

-837 KNLNKKRA
+837 KNLYKKRA

>member
-9 LLAIIDILCSNLHA
+9 LLAIIDVLCSNLHA

-30 VVTPGQAWKYTLPDG
+30 VVIPGQAWKYTLPDS

-54 FDDSSWSV
+54 FDDSSWSE

-160 NDGSNII
+160 SDGSNII

-192 QGTNTYFSPPNWF
+192 QGSDTYFSPPNWF

-317 ALAYDTTFVRDYISY
+317 ALAYDTTFVRDYVSY

-382 NELPNLTGGYIVKA
+382 NELPDLTGGYIVKA

-444 AETSYN
+444 ADTSYN
-450 PSNNSSNTSLF
+450 PSNNSSNASLF
-461 DGYPSVIDIPSFIDF
+461 DGYPSIIDIPSFIDF

-668 NSDLA
+668 NSDLP

-684 GFSYQFPPGFIVQS
+684 GFSYQFPPGFIVQA

-765 LKLQDLDL
+765 LKLKDLDL
-773 DNSVAENWIASPSSQ
+773 DNSFAENWIASPSSQ

-803 YPNSTR
+803 YPSSTR

-817 NDIEIQSMQILN
+817 NDIQIQSMQILN

-837 KNLNKKRA
+837 KNLYKKRA

>member
-1 MNRTSLII
+1 MYTIPNDVSADWT
-9 LLAIIDILCSNLHA
+9 LL
-23 QSSQWNS
+23 
-30 VVTPGQAWKYTLPDG
+30 
-45 PNTNWTKSN
+45 N
-54 FDDSSWSV
+54 FDDSSWLE
-62 GNTGIGYGDE
+62 GNSGIGYGDD
-72 DDETIISN
+72 DDETIISP
-80 TISLYMRKTFEIE
+80 TIALFMRKTFEIE
-93 DVSLV
+93 DLSLV

-118 EVARDLFSGDH
+118 EVARDLFSGDF

-160 NDGSNII
+160 RNGSNVI
-167 AVQVHN
+167 AIQVHN
-173 QSLTSSDLSAL
+173 QALSSSDLSAL

-192 QGTNTYFSPPNWF
+192 LDTETYFSPPNWF

-231 ANIPDEPKIEAT
+231 FDIPDEPKIEAT
-243 MKIIKRPENELNYVI
+243 MKIIERPDNELNYVL

-296 TGEKDNVKLLGLP
+296 KGEKDNVKLLGLP

-347 CELILNGEYRGIYM
+347 CELILNGEYKGIYM

-382 NELPNLTGGYIVKA
+382 NELPDLTGGYIVKS

-450 PSNNSSNTSLF
+450 PSNTSLF
-461 DGYPSVIDIPSFIDF
+461 DGYPSLIDIPSFIDF

-498 RGGKLRAGPVWD
+498 RGSKLRAGPVWD

-516 NDLFEWGFDRSKYNI
+516 NDLFEWGYDRSKYNI
-531 WQFLDGNRGARFWTD
+531 WQFQDGNRGARFWTD

-561 LELTATDQVLNENKI
+561 RELTASGQVLNENKI
-576 NDLIDETV
+576 HELIDETV
-584 VNIFDAVNRQEQ
+584 TNILDAVNRQEQ
-596 VWNIDI
+596 VWNMDI
-602 DFDGRIANLKTFI
+602 NFGLRIANIKNFV
-615 SQRIQWITDQLNP
+615 SQRINWISDQLN
-628 NISACENVAI
+628 SSTADCEDVAT

-647 YNPQDQGDDD
+647 YNPKDLDDDD

-668 NSDLA
+668 NSDVA

-684 GFSYQFPPGFIVQS
+684 GFSYQFPPGFVIQAW
-698 RQSVFLANKPS
+698 QSVFLANKPS
-709 AFESSYGFSPF
+709 AFESIYGFTPF

-731 ERLELLD
+731 HRLELLD
-738 GFGNLIDYVVYDDD
+738 GFGNQIDLVVYGDDA
-752 SPWPEDAD
+752 PWPEAAD
-760 GNGYF
+760 GNGYY
-765 LKLQDLDL
+765 LKLKDLDL
-773 DNSVAENWIASPSSQ
+773 DNSLPENWIANSNFQNLLKSKNNIDL
-788 SLLTYQSNNDSALFI
+788 SLFV
-803 YPNSTR
+803 YPNPTQN
-809 EILYLSAT
+809 ILHLSAT
-817 NDIEIQSMQILN
+817 NSIEIQSVKISNL
-829 ISGQTVMT
+829 SGQIVMT
-837 KNLNKKRA
+837 KNLNKKRVS
-845 LLNVSSLSSGMYFI
+845 LNISKLTSGIYFI
-859 SIKLNNN
+859 LIKLNDVT
-866 EIVIKKII
+866 VIKEII

>member
-1 MNRTSLII
+1 
-9 LLAIIDILCSNLHA
+9 
-23 QSSQWNS
+23 
-30 VVTPGQAWKYTLPDG
+30 
-45 PNTNWTKSN
+45 
-54 FDDSSWSV
+54 
-62 GNTGIGYGDE
+62 
-72 DDETIISN
+72 
-80 TISLYMRKTFEIE
+80 MRKTFEIE
-93 DVSLV
+93 DLSLV

-118 EVARDLFSGDH
+118 EVARDLFSGDF

-160 NDGSNII
+160 RNGSNVI
-167 AVQVHN
+167 AIQVHN
-173 QSLTSSDLSAL
+173 QALSSSDLSAL

-192 QGTNTYFSPPNWF
+192 LGTETYFSPPNWF

-231 ANIPDEPKIEAT
+231 FDIPDEPKIEAT
-243 MKIIKRPENELNYVI
+243 MKIIERPDNELNYVL

-296 TGEKDNVKLLGLP
+296 KGEKDNVKLLGLP

-347 CELILNGEYRGIYM
+347 CELILNGEYKGIYM

-382 NELPNLTGGYIVKA
+382 NELPDLTGGYIVKS

-450 PSNNSSNTSLF
+450 PSNTSLF
-461 DGYPSVIDIPSFIDF
+461 DGYPSLIDIPSFIDF

-498 RGGKLRAGPVWD
+498 RGSKLRAGPVWD

-516 NDLFEWGFDRSKYNI
+516 NDLFEWGYDRSKYNI
-531 WQFLDGNRGARFWTD
+531 WQFQDGNRGARFWTD

-561 LELTATDQVLNENKI
+561 RELTASGQVLNENI
-576 NDLIDETV
+576 IHELIDETV
-584 VNIFDAVNRQEQ
+584 TNILDAVNRQEQ
-596 VWNIDI
+596 VWNMDI
-602 DFDGRIANLKTFI
+602 NFGVRIANIKNFV
-615 SQRIQWITDQLNP
+615 SQRINWISDQLN
-628 NISACENVAI
+628 SSTADCEDVAT

-647 YNPQDQGDDD
+647 YNPKDLDDDD

-668 NSDLA
+668 NSAVA

-684 GFSYQFPPGFIVQS
+684 GFSYQFPPGFVIQAW
-698 RQSVFLANKPS
+698 QSVFLANKPS
-709 AFESSYGFSPF
+709 AFESTYGFIPF

-731 ERLELLD
+731 HRLELLD
-738 GFGNLIDYVVYDDD
+738 GFGNQIDLVVYGDDA
-752 SPWPEDAD
+752 PWPEAAD
-760 GNGYF
+760 GNGYY
-765 LKLQDLDL
+765 LKLKDLDL
-773 DNSVAENWIASPSSQ
+773 DNSLPENWIANSNFQNLLKSKNNIDL
-788 SLLTYQSNNDSALFI
+788 SLFV
-803 YPNSTR
+803 YPNPTQN
-809 EILYLSAT
+809 ILHLSAT
-817 NDIEIQSMQILN
+817 NSIEIQSVKILN
-829 ISGQTVMT
+829 LSGQMVMT
-837 KNLNKKRA
+837 KNLNEKRVS
-845 LLNVSSLSSGMYFI
+845 LNMSKLTSGIYFI
-859 SIKLNNN
+859 LIKLNDVT
-866 EIVIKKII
+866 VIKEII

>member
-1 MNRTSLII
+1 MYTIPNDVSADWT
-9 LLAIIDILCSNLHA
+9 LL
-23 QSSQWNS
+23 
-30 VVTPGQAWKYTLPDG
+30 
-45 PNTNWTKSN
+45 N
-54 FDDSSWSV
+54 FDDSSWLE
-62 GNTGIGYGDE
+62 GNSGIGYGDD
-72 DDETIISN
+72 DDETIISP
-80 TISLYMRKTFEIE
+80 TIALFMRKTFEIE
-93 DVSLV
+93 DLSLV

-118 EVARDLFSGDH
+118 EVARDLFSGDF

-160 NDGSNII
+160 RNGSNVI
-167 AVQVHN
+167 AIQVHN
-173 QSLTSSDLSAL
+173 QALSSSDLSAL

-192 QGTNTYFSPPNWF
+192 LGTEKYFSPPNWF

-231 ANIPDEPKIEAT
+231 FDIPDEPKIEAT
-243 MKIIKRPENELNYVI
+243 MKIIERPDNELNYVL

-296 TGEKDNVKLLGLP
+296 KGEKDNVKLLGLP

-347 CELILNGEYRGIYM
+347 CELILNGEYKGIYM

-382 NELPNLTGGYIVKA
+382 NELPDLTGGYIVKS

-450 PSNNSSNTSLF
+450 PSNTSLF
-461 DGYPSVIDIPSFIDF
+461 DGYPSLIDIPSFIDF

-498 RGGKLRAGPVWD
+498 RGSKLRAGPVWD

-516 NDLFEWGFDRSKYNI
+516 NDLFEWGYDRSKYNI
-531 WQFLDGNRGARFWTD
+531 WQFQDGNRGARFWTD

-561 LELTATDQVLNENKI
+561 RELTASGQVLNENI
-576 NDLIDETV
+576 IHELIDETV
-584 VNIFDAVNRQEQ
+584 TNILDAVNRQEQ
-596 VWNIDI
+596 VWNMDI
-602 DFDGRIANLKTFI
+602 NFGVRIANIKNFV
-615 SQRIQWITDQLNP
+615 SQRINWISDQLN
-628 NISACENVAI
+628 SSTADCEDVAT

-647 YNPQDQGDDD
+647 YNPKDLDDDD

-668 NSDLA
+668 NSDIA

-684 GFSYQFPPGFIVQS
+684 GFSYQFPPGFVIQAW
-698 RQSVFLANKPS
+698 QSVFLANKPS
-709 AFESSYGFSPF
+709 AFESTYGFIPF
-720 DEFFRNLSNSS
+720 DEFFRNLPNSS
-731 ERLELLD
+731 HRLELLD
-738 GFGNLIDYVVYDDD
+738 GFGNQIDLVVYGDDA
-752 SPWPEDAD
+752 PWPEAAD
-760 GNGYF
+760 GNGYY
-765 LKLQDLDL
+765 LKLKDLDL
-773 DNSVAENWIASPSSQ
+773 DNSLPENWIANSNFQNLLKSKNNIDL
-788 SLLTYQSNNDSALFI
+788 SLFV
-803 YPNSTR
+803 YPNPTQN
-809 EILYLSAT
+809 ILHLSAT
-817 NDIEIQSMQILN
+817 NSIEIQSVKILN
-829 ISGQTVMT
+829 LSGQMVMT
-837 KNLNKKRA
+837 KNLNEKRVS
-845 LLNVSSLSSGMYFI
+845 LNMSKLTSGIYFI
-859 SIKLNNN
+859 LIKLND
-866 EIVIKKII
+866 VTII
-874 KE
+874 KEIIKE

>member
-9 LLAIIDILCSNLHA
+9 LLVIIDIVCSNLHA

-30 VVTPGQAWKYTLPDG
+30 VVIPGQAWKYTLPDG

-72 DDETIISN
+72 DDETTISN

-160 NDGSNII
+160 SDGSNII

-184 PVITLELP
+184 PVITLEFP
-192 QGTNTYFSPPNWF
+192 QGTDTYFSPPNWF

-382 NELPNLTGGYIVKA
+382 NELPDLTGGYIVKA

-450 PSNNSSNTSLF
+450 PSNNSSNNSLF

-615 SQRIQWITDQLNP
+615 SQRIQWITDQLNL

-663 VEITN
+663 IEITN

-684 GFSYQFPPGFIVQS
+684 GFSYQFPPGFIVQA

-765 LKLQDLDL
+765 LKLKDLDL
-773 DNSVAENWIASPSSQ
+773 DNSFAENWIASPSSQ
-788 SLLTYQSNNDSALFI
+788 SLLSYQSNNDSALLI

-809 EILYLSAT
+809 DILYLSAT
-817 NDIEIQSMQILN
+817 NEIEIQSMQILN
-829 ISGQTVMT
+829 LSGQTVMT

-845 LLNVSSLSSGMYFI
+845 LLNISSLSSGMYFI

>member
-1 MNRTSLII
+1 MYAIPNDVSADWT
-9 LLAIIDILCSNLHA
+9 LL
-23 QSSQWNS
+23 
-30 VVTPGQAWKYTLPDG
+30 
-45 PNTNWTKSN
+45 N
-54 FDDSSWSV
+54 FDDSSWLE
-62 GNTGIGYGDE
+62 GNSGIGYGDN
-72 DDETIISN
+72 DDETIISP
-80 TISLYMRKTFEIE
+80 TIALFMRKTFEIE
-93 DVSLV
+93 DLSLV

-118 EVARDLFSGDH
+118 EVARDLFSGDF

-160 NDGSNII
+160 RNGSNVI
-167 AVQVHN
+167 AIQVHN
-173 QSLTSSDLSAL
+173 QALSSSDLSAL

-192 QGTNTYFSPPNWF
+192 LGTETYFSPPNWF

-231 ANIPDEPKIEAT
+231 FDIPDEPKIEAT
-243 MKIIKRPENELNYVI
+243 MKIIERPDNELNYVL

-296 TGEKDNVKLLGLP
+296 KGEKDNVKLLGLP

-347 CELILNGEYRGIYM
+347 CELILNGEYKGIYM

-382 NELPNLTGGYIVKA
+382 NELPDLTGGYIVKS

-450 PSNNSSNTSLF
+450 PSNTSLF
-461 DGYPSVIDIPSFIDF
+461 DGYPSLIDIPSFIDF

-498 RGGKLRAGPVWD
+498 RGSKLHAGPVWD

-516 NDLFEWGFDRSKYNI
+516 NDLFEWGYDRSKYNI
-531 WQFLDGNRGARFWTD
+531 WQFQDGNRGARFWTD

-561 LELTATDQVLNENKI
+561 RELTASGQVLNENI
-576 NDLIDETV
+576 IHELIDETV
-584 VNIFDAVNRQEQ
+584 TNILDAVNRQEQ
-596 VWNIDI
+596 VWNMDI
-602 DFDGRIANLKTFI
+602 NFGVRIANIKNFV
-615 SQRIQWITDQLNP
+615 SQRINWISDQLN
-628 NISACENVAI
+628 SSTADCEDVAT

-647 YNPQDQGDDD
+647 YNPKDLDDDD

-668 NSDLA
+668 NSAVA

-684 GFSYQFPPGFIVQS
+684 GFSYQFPPGFVIQAW
-698 RQSVFLANKPS
+698 QSVFLANKPS
-709 AFESSYGFSPF
+709 AFESTYGFIPF

-731 ERLELLD
+731 HRLELLD
-738 GFGNLIDYVVYDDD
+738 GFGNQIDLVVYGDDA
-752 SPWPEDAD
+752 PWPEAAD
-760 GNGYF
+760 GNGYY
-765 LKLQDLDL
+765 LKLKDLDL
-773 DNSVAENWIASPSSQ
+773 DNSLPENWIANSNFQNLLKSKNNIDL
-788 SLLTYQSNNDSALFI
+788 SLFV
-803 YPNSTR
+803 YPNPTQN
-809 EILYLSAT
+809 ILHLSAT
-817 NDIEIQSMQILN
+817 NSIEIQSVKILN
-829 ISGQTVMT
+829 LSGQMVMT
-837 KNLNKKRA
+837 KNLNEKRVS
-845 LLNVSSLSSGMYFI
+845 LNMSKLTSGIYFI
-859 SIKLNNN
+859 LIKLNDVT
-866 EIVIKKII
+866 VIKEII

>member
-1 MNRTSLII
+1 MYAIPNDVSADWT
-9 LLAIIDILCSNLHA
+9 LL
-23 QSSQWNS
+23 
-30 VVTPGQAWKYTLPDG
+30 
-45 PNTNWTKSN
+45 N
-54 FDDSSWSV
+54 FDDSSWLE
-62 GNTGIGYGDE
+62 GNSGIGYGDD
-72 DDETIISN
+72 DDETIISP
-80 TISLYMRKTFEIE
+80 TIALFMRKTFEIE
-93 DVSLV
+93 DLSLV

-118 EVARDLFSGDH
+118 EVARDLFSGDF

-160 NDGSNII
+160 RNGSNVI
-167 AVQVHN
+167 AIQVHN
-173 QSLTSSDLSAL
+173 QALSSSDLSAL

-192 QGTNTYFSPPNWF
+192 LGTEKYFSPPNWF

-231 ANIPDEPKIEAT
+231 FDIPDEPKIEAT
-243 MKIIKRPENELNYVI
+243 MKIIERPDNELNYVL

-296 TGEKDNVKLLGLP
+296 KGEKDNVKLLGLP

-347 CELILNGEYRGIYM
+347 CELILNGEYKGIYM

-382 NELPNLTGGYIVKA
+382 NELPDLTGGYIVKS

-450 PSNNSSNTSLF
+450 PSNTSLF
-461 DGYPSVIDIPSFIDF
+461 DGYPSLIDIPSFIDF

-498 RGGKLRAGPVWD
+498 RGSKLRAGPVWD

-516 NDLFEWGFDRSKYNI
+516 NDLFEWGYDRSKYNI
-531 WQFLDGNRGARFWTD
+531 WQFQDGNRGARFWTD

-561 LELTATDQVLNENKI
+561 RELTASGQVLNENI
-576 NDLIDETV
+576 IHELIDETV
-584 VNIFDAVNRQEQ
+584 TNILDAVNRQEQ
-596 VWNIDI
+596 VWNMDI
-602 DFDGRIANLKTFI
+602 NFGVRIANIKNFV
-615 SQRIQWITDQLNP
+615 SQRINWISDQLN
-628 NISACENVAI
+628 SSTADCEDVAT

-647 YNPQDQGDDD
+647 YNPKDLDDDD

-668 NSDLA
+668 NSDIA

-684 GFSYQFPPGFIVQS
+684 GFSYQFPPGFVIQAW
-698 RQSVFLANKPS
+698 QSVFLANKPS
-709 AFESSYGFSPF
+709 AFESTYGFIPF

-731 ERLELLD
+731 HRLELLD
-738 GFGNLIDYVVYDDD
+738 GFGNQIDLVVYGDDA
-752 SPWPEDAD
+752 PWPEAAD
-760 GNGYF
+760 GNGYY
-765 LKLQDLDL
+765 LKLKDLDL
-773 DNSVAENWIASPSSQ
+773 DNSLPENWIANSNFQNLLKSKNNIDL
-788 SLLTYQSNNDSALFI
+788 SLFV
-803 YPNSTR
+803 YPNPTQN
-809 EILYLSAT
+809 ILHLSAT
-817 NDIEIQSMQILN
+817 NSIEIQSVKILN
-829 ISGQTVMT
+829 LSGQMVMT
-837 KNLNKKRA
+837 KNLNEKRVS
-845 LLNVSSLSSGMYFI
+845 LNMSKLTSGIYFI
-859 SIKLNNN
+859 LIKLND
-866 EIVIKKII
+866 VTII
-874 KE
+874 KEIIKE

>member
-9 LLAIIDILCSNLHA
+9 LLAIIDIVCSNLHA

-30 VVTPGQAWKYTLPDG
+30 VVIPGQAWKYTLPDG

-160 NDGSNII
+160 SDGSNII

-192 QGTNTYFSPPNWF
+192 QGTDTYFSPPNWF

-382 NELPNLTGGYIVKA
+382 NELPDLTGGYIVKA

-450 PSNNSSNTSLF
+450 PSNNSSNNSLF

-668 NSDLA
+668 NSDLP

-684 GFSYQFPPGFIVQS
+684 GFSYQFPPGFIVQA

-765 LKLQDLDL
+765 LKLKDLDL
-773 DNSVAENWIASPSSQ
+773 DNSFAENWIASPSSQ

-803 YPNSTR
+803 YPSSTR

-817 NDIEIQSMQILN
+817 NDIQIQSMQILN

-837 KNLNKKRA
+837 KNLYKKRA

>member
-1 MNRTSLII
+1 MYAIPNDVSADWT
-9 LLAIIDILCSNLHA
+9 LL
-23 QSSQWNS
+23 
-30 VVTPGQAWKYTLPDG
+30 
-45 PNTNWTKSN
+45 N
-54 FDDSSWSV
+54 FDDSSWLE
-62 GNTGIGYGDE
+62 GNSGIGYGDN
-72 DDETIISN
+72 DDETIISP
-80 TISLYMRKTFEIE
+80 TIALFMRKTFEIE
-93 DVSLV
+93 DLSLV

-118 EVARDLFSGDH
+118 EVARDLFSGDF

-160 NDGSNII
+160 RNGSNVI
-167 AVQVHN
+167 AIQVHN
-173 QSLTSSDLSAL
+173 QALSSSDLSAL

-192 QGTNTYFSPPNWF
+192 LGTETYFSPPNWF

-231 ANIPDEPKIEAT
+231 FDIPDEPKIEAT
-243 MKIIKRPENELNYVI
+243 MKIIERPDNELNYVL

-296 TGEKDNVKLLGLP
+296 KGEKDNVKLLGLP

-347 CELILNGEYRGIYM
+347 CELILNGEYKGIYM

-382 NELPNLTGGYIVKA
+382 NELPDLTGGYIVKS

-450 PSNNSSNTSLF
+450 PSNTSLF
-461 DGYPSVIDIPSFIDF
+461 DGYPSLIDIPSFIDF

-498 RGGKLRAGPVWD
+498 RGSKLRAGPVWD

-516 NDLFEWGFDRSKYNI
+516 NDLFEWGYDRSKYNI
-531 WQFLDGNRGARFWTD
+531 WQFQDGNRGARFWTD

-561 LELTATDQVLNENKI
+561 RELTASGQVLNENI
-576 NDLIDETV
+576 IHELIDETV
-584 VNIFDAVNRQEQ
+584 TNILDAVNRQEQ
-596 VWNIDI
+596 VWNMDI
-602 DFDGRIANLKTFI
+602 NFGVRIANIKNFV
-615 SQRIQWITDQLNP
+615 SQRINWISDQLN
-628 NISACENVAI
+628 SSTADCEDVAT

-647 YNPQDQGDDD
+647 YNPKDLDDDD

-668 NSDLA
+668 NSAVA

-684 GFSYQFPPGFIVQS
+684 GFSYQFPPGFVIQAW
-698 RQSVFLANKPS
+698 QSVFLANKPS
-709 AFESSYGFSPF
+709 AFESTYGFIPF

-731 ERLELLD
+731 HRLELLD
-738 GFGNLIDYVVYDDD
+738 GFGNQIDLVVYGDDA
-752 SPWPEDAD
+752 PWPEAAD
-760 GNGYF
+760 GNGYY
-765 LKLQDLDL
+765 LKLKDLDL
-773 DNSVAENWIASPSSQ
+773 DNSLPENWIANSNFQNLLKSKNNIDL
-788 SLLTYQSNNDSALFI
+788 SLFV
-803 YPNSTR
+803 YPNPTQN
-809 EILYLSAT
+809 ILHLSAT
-817 NDIEIQSMQILN
+817 NSIEIQSVKILN
-829 ISGQTVMT
+829 LSGQMVMT
-837 KNLNKKRA
+837 KNLNEKRVS
-845 LLNVSSLSSGMYFI
+845 LNMSKLTSGIYFI
-859 SIKLNNN
+859 LIKLNDVT
-866 EIVIKKII
+866 VIKEII